1 MLGHVLSRSA
11 KKHNCNNTDT
21 TVCVQGQSGDRQD
34 HMYIMHDQR
43 PELGASSLGLRWCVG

>member
-34 HMYIMHDQR
+34 HMYIMHDRR